1 MKSHVGHPVAA
12 PRPGSDADSPAPDG
26 RSRRRRPS
34 LSNVVKDLILN
45 ELILNGAIAPGERLP
60 TEAELCERYDVS
72 RITVRAALRSLR
84 DAGYI
89 DVRQGLGSTVLP
101 RANTLATGLDQL
113 SSLEVLA
120 AADGDQLASEDV
132 EIEEVELAA
141 DDAAKLSLP
150 AGNRALVVRR
160 VKILHNTRV
169 AYIVDYIPEG
179 VLDFDLVRR
188 EFSGSVLDVLLSHPE
203 LQVEYADAT
212 LTAIGAGQRLAG
224 LLQVPVG
231 TPVLNLEEITL
242 TRSGR
247 AVNLSK
253 CWMLPNYFSFTLRRR
268 RGHS

>member
-1 MKSHVGHPVAA
+1 MKSADHSGAVS
-12 PRPGSDADSPAPDG
+12 RPATDSGSPLPSQK
-26 RSRRRRPS
+26 SRRSRPS
-34 LSNVVKDLILN
+34 LSNMVKDLILN
-45 ELILNGAIAPGERLP
+45 ELILPGVIAPGERLP
-60 TEAELCERYDVS
+60 TEAELCGRYDVS

-120 AADGDQLASEDV
+120 AAELSSAEV
-132 EIEEVELAA
+132 EIEEVALTVE
-141 DDAAKLSLP
+141 DAAKLSLP
-150 AGNRALVVRR
+150 AGEPALVVRR
-160 VKILHNTRV
+160 VKVLRGARV
-169 AYIVDYIPEG
+169 AYIIDYLPEG

-188 EFSGSVLDVLLSHPE
+188 EFAGSVLDVLLDHAE

-212 LTAIGAGQRLAG
+212 LTAIGAGERLAG
-224 LLQVPVG
+224 LLHVPVG
-231 TPVLNLEEITL
+231 TPVLGLEEVTL

-253 CWMLPNYFSFTLRRR
+253 CWMLPTHFNFTLRRR

>member
-1 MKSHVGHPVAA
+1 MKSTDHLGATG
-12 PRPGSDADSPAPDG
+12 RPAADSAPPLPSQKG
-26 RSRRRRPS
+26 RRPRPS

-45 ELILNGAIAPGERLP
+45 ELILNGVIAPGRRLP

-120 AADGDQLASEDV
+120 AADGGQLSSADV
-132 EIEEVELAA
+132 EIEEIDLPA
-141 DDAAKLSLP
+141 DDAAKLSLA
-150 AGNRALVVRR
+150 AGERALVVRR
-160 VKILHNTRV
+160 VKVLRGARV
-169 AYIVDYIPEG
+169 AYIVDYIPAG

-188 EFSGSVLDVLLSHPE
+188 EFSGSVLDVLLDHAE
-203 LQVEYADAT
+203 LHVEYADAT
-212 LTAIGAGQRLAG
+212 LTAIGAGDRLAG
-224 LLQVPVG
+224 LLGVPVG
-231 TPVLNLEEITL
+231 APVLGLEEVTL

-253 CWMLPNYFSFTLRRR
+253 CWMLPAHFNFTLRRR
-268 RGHS
+268 RGNS